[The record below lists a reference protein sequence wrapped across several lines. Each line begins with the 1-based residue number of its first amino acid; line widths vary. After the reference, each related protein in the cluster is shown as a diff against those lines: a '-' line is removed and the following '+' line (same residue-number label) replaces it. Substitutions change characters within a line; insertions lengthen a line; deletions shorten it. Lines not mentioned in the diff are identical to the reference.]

1 MNGFSFRTITTAH
14 VCAVVIVLLAGLSVV
29 SLPVFAQEDS
39 SEDVTEEVSTTATE
53 ESISPVSA
61 PAQAGYTTEMLSSVS
76 DSVPGDFVV
85 GPGKTEL
92 NVAPG
97 TSKTV
102 EIIVSNRTGEEREFE
117 LFVEDATGSDDPTVP
132 VVLLGD
138 DTGPYTLKNYIQ
150 LPVKTLTLD
159 HNERA
164 RIPVVV
170 SVPLD
175 AEPGGRYGSVLV
187 TTVSKKAD
195 IREANGAA
203 PSSAIISRVGTLFF
217 LTIPGDTVIE
227 GELNSFATVPDQQF
241 FADGPI
247 NFQILFENKG
257 ALHLNP
263 YGEIRI
269 TNLFNE
275 EVGFVE
281 LDPWFALPKSL
292 RSREVSWN
300 RELLIGRYTATAF
313 INRGYD
319 DIVDEQSVTF
329 WVLPWKLIAPVFI
342 GLFLVFFIIRFMAKN
357 FEFKRKPN

>member
-1 MNGFSFRTITTAH
+1 MNGFSLRTITTAH
-14 VCAVVIVLLAGLSVV
+14 VCAVVIVLLGGLLLV
-29 SLPVFAQEDS
+29 SLPAFAQENTQG
-39 SEDVTEEVSTTATE
+39 ETVEEVSATATE
-53 ESISPVSA
+53 ETSLPVSA
-61 PAQAGYTTEMLSSVS
+61 PAQAGYTTEMLTSVS
-76 DSVPGDFVV
+76 DEIVGDFVV

-92 NVAPG
+92 QIEPG

-117 LFVEDATGSDDPTVP
+117 LFVEDATGSTDPKAP
-132 VVLLGD
+132 IVLLGD
-138 DTGPYTLKNYIQ
+138 DQGPYTLRDYIK
-150 LPVKTLTLD
+150 LPTTKFMLG

-164 RIPVVV
+164 RIPVTVA
-170 SVPLD
+170 VPVN

-195 IREANGAA
+195 ISEANGAA

-227 GELNSFATVPDQQF
+227 GELHSFATVPDQQF

-247 NFQILFENKG
+247 NFQILYENKG

-292 RSREVSWN
+292 RSREVTWN

-319 DIVDEQSVTF
+319 DVIDEQSVTF
-329 WVLPWKLIAPVFI
+329 WVLPWKLIVPVFV

-357 FEFKRKPN
+357 FEFKRKSN